1 MKDKMSREY
10 KAYQHIERFGTDE
23 VEGIEIGTTYV
34 FPKIDG
40 TNGQIWFEDSKVK
53 CGSRKREL
61 TLDNDNADFYNTIIK
76 DYRYVD
82 YFKLH
87 PDHQLFGE
95 WLVPHTL
102 KTYREDT
109 WRKFYIFDVYKD
121 RKPIPY
127 FNYYQ
132 ILDYF
137 NLDYIPPLRMFTN
150 GTQEAFVRCLEENK
164 FLLKDGAGIG
174 EGIVIKNYN
183 FSNKYGRT
191 TWAKIIANEYLD
203 KKHKIKDN
211 VPFTEIKCVEQQ
223 IVDKFVTADF
233 ASKEYV
239 KMIVDKG
246 GVWRAQ
252 FIGEFLGRTWNTFIN
267 EEIWNILKE
276 FKHPTVDFGKL
287 NKLFIQR
294 IKEFRTDIF

>member
-1 MKDKMSREY
+1 MSKEY

-23 VEGIEIGTTYV
+23 VDGIEIGTTYV

-40 TNGQIWFEDSKVK
+40 TNGQVWFEDGKVK

-61 TLDNDNADFYNTIIK
+61 TLDNDNADFYNTILK
-76 DYRYVD
+76 DYRYVA
-82 YFKLH
+82 YFRLH

-102 KTYREDT
+102 KTYREDA

-121 RKPIPY
+121 GKPIPY
-127 FNYYQ
+127 SDYYQ

-137 NLDYIPPLRMFTN
+137 NLDYIPPLRIFTN
-150 GTQEAFVRCLEENK
+150 ATQDAFVRCLEENK

-191 TWAKIIANEYLD
+191 TWAKIIANEYLE

-211 VPFTEIKCVEQQ
+211 VPLTEIKCVEQQ
-223 IVDKFVTADF
+223 IVDRFVTTDF
-233 ASKEYV
+233 ANKEYE
-239 KMIVDKG
+239 KMLVDKG
-246 GVWRAQ
+246 GVWSAK